1 MASESN
7 APGELED
14 TGLPDEEGV
23 PRDRPRGV
31 VRKMLSGFLSY
42 GVVILVFVFLLP
54 KLTSTDDLA
63 TSLSLITPAQV
74 VVVLLLGLFNLF
86 TNLPPIVI
94 TLPGLR
100 YREAGVTN
108 MASAAI
114 SNTVPEGGAVATG
127 LNFAMLRSWGF
138 RLGDITSSYLTTGIW
153 TNLVRY
159 GLVAIALLVMA
170 AEGDAPAYVVAIAIV
185 VALLMAAAIAL
196 LAFVLRSEPFA
207 RRLGA
212 LLGRVAA
219 PFFRLFRRRVI
230 DDMDERTVAFRIELL
245 RLVKDRWHALTGAM
259 LLSQLSACLVLLV
272 AVRMQ
277 GLSQS
282 EISVARVVVAYG
294 TMSLASLLMPTP
306 GGVGVAEVALVAVLG
321 AGLPESLIPQV
332 TAAVLL
338 FRLATWLLPIP
349 IGAGTYLFWRYNK
362 GWRMTEEEREARDG
376 TTAALLA

>member
-1 MASESN
+1 MADQQ
-7 APGELED
+7 ATPDAVED

-23 PRDRPRGV
+23 PKDRPRGV
-31 VRKMLSGFLSY
+31 LRKMLSGFLSY
-42 GVVILVFVFLLP
+42 GVVVLVFVFLLP
-54 KLTSTDDLA
+54 KLTSTDDISA
-63 TSLSLITPAQV
+63 SLSLITPGQV
-74 VVVLLLGLFNLF
+74 VVILLLGLFNLF

-138 RLGDITSSYLTTGIW
+138 GLGDITSSYLTTGIW

-170 AEGDAPAYVVAIAIV
+170 ATGDAPAWVVAVAVVVAVLMAIAIG
-185 VALLMAAAIAL
+185 L
-196 LAFVLRSEPFA
+196 LALVLRSESFA
-207 RRLGA
+207 RKLGS
-212 LLGRVAA
+212 LLGRIAA
-219 PFFRLFRRRVI
+219 PFFRLFRRRTV
-230 DDMDERTVAFRIELL
+230 DDMDERTVAFRVELL
-245 RLVKDRWHALTGAM
+245 RLVRDRWHALTGAM

-277 GLSQS
+277 GLTAS

-294 TMSLASLLMPTP
+294 TMSLASLIMPTP

-321 AGLPESLIPQV
+321 AGLPQSLIPQV

-338 FRLATWLLPIP
+338 FRMATWLLPIP

-362 GWRMTEEEREARDG
+362 DWRMTEEERAAKG
-376 TTAALLA
+376 AAPQALLT